1 MNQLINYRKKTSI
14 NSSTHLK
21 IISAIKTSKGLAS
34 DTMFK
39 GYLCYKTILCYKT
52 ALDVYLMN
60 FFIWRKNN
68 ASFLRYRDFCV
79 FVKPAGFKI
88 CDVIIS
94 IAA

>member
-52 ALDVYLMN
+52 ALDV
-60 FFIWRKNN
+60 
-68 ASFLRYRDFCV
+68 
-79 FVKPAGFKI
+79 
-88 CDVIIS
+88 
-94 IAA
+94 